1 MIFYDDKLIK
11 DLKEYSA
18 QPAKADY
25 IQITAAAKPNMF
37 MYNFKFR
44 TQTQTAY
51 FSLVYAHDSS
61 LNEVWQ
67 FLEDIS

>member
-37 MYNFKFR
+37 MYILSSARRRRRLIFRSFTPTTAALTRFGNFWK
-44 TQTQTAY
+44 
-51 FSLVYAHDSS
+51 
-61 LNEVWQ
+61 
-67 FLEDIS
+67 ISA